1 MSAFQGL
8 KKEIRV
14 LEKVFHAKH
23 ERFRVKANGL
33 DELSCHFLGANGEQ
47 FVIHCNIYE
56 SYPCVVPMWF
66 TESDENSVVDS
77 VEKIGG
83 EQHGNVEKLL
93 TKMTS
98 HLIEELCKKQD
109 LEVPEVV
116 RGLENIEVEE
126 ENDCNEEMSKDE
138 DDEEEILYEEED
150 TEEYDNYEMGE
161 ENNSQKKSEELNG
174 ISKENFAVLEKLRL
188 NQRDEH
194 LKGTVSGSVQASD
207 RLMKELRE
215 VYRSDSFKKGLY
227 HVTLN
232 NDSLYDWIIE
242 ILKVDPD
249 SSLHKDLIQLKNK
262 GGKGNITLNMTFTDK
277 FPFEPPFVR
286 VICPVLNAGY
296 VLSGGALC
304 MELLTTQGWSSA
316 YSIES
321 VIVQISATLVKGK
334 ARINFKENDKPDSY
348 NMARAQQSFRSLVQI
363 HERNGWFTP
372 PKDEG

>member
-14 LEKVFHAKH
+14 LEKVFHPKH

-33 DELSCHFLGANGEQ
+33 DELSCRFLGANGEQ

-66 TESDENSVVDS
+66 TEADETSVVES
-77 VEKIGG
+77 VEKIA
-83 EQHGNVEKLL
+83 ENQHENAEKLL
-93 TKMTS
+93 TKMTK
-98 HLIEELCKKQD
+98 HLIEELCRKQSLD
-109 LEVPEVV
+109 IPHVLE
-116 RGLENIEVEE
+116 GLETIQIEDDCEDDGSNRD
-126 ENDCNEEMSKDE
+126 ENDDEIVDEE
-138 DDEEEILYEEED
+138 DDN
-150 TEEYDNYEMGE
+150 EEYDNYEMGE
-161 ENNSQKKSEELNG
+161 DTSSQEKKEDLNG

-232 NDSLYDWIIE
+232 DDSLYDWMIE

-296 VLSGGALC
+296 VLSGGAIC

-334 ARINFKENDKPDSY
+334 ARINFKENNKPDAY